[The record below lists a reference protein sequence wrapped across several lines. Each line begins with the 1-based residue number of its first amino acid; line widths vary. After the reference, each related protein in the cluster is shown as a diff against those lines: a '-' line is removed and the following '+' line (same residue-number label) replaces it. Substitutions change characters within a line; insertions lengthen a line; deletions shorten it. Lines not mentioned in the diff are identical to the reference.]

1 MVRLLSAL
9 SRDNHTSVSLYVDY
23 KALAFRQNGVS
34 SAFEG
39 TTNNANRRSWWEQG
53 AENRC
58 LDGYFTAMTDSPK
71 AVTAIRKVGT
81 CPHRNTRKVN
91 GYRINHDP

>member
-1 MVRLLSAL
+1 MVLPLSAF

-39 TTNNANRRSWWEQG
+39 TADNANRRGGWKQS
-53 AENRC
+53 AENC
-58 LDGYFTAMTDSPK
+58 CFHCYLATMTDSPK
-71 AVTAIRKVGT
+71 AVTAIREFGT

-91 GYRINHDP
+91 GHRINHDP